1 MDLKPI
7 QPSPNSHITFNKKIS
22 PMTLLAFLCMVIGAV
37 TYRLY
42 PEYAIIAYLLWIL
55 ASIAFWQMIKEGK
68 KKE

>member
-1 MDLKPI
+1 
-7 QPSPNSHITFNKKIS
+7 
-22 PMTLLAFLCMVIGAV
+22 MTLLAFLCMVIGAV